1 MSKFVSYRANFRG
14 TLAGIT
20 VEELKGLDYEK
31 EKLIDR
37 MKEVLDKLDK
47 VQPFFDE
54 YFFQKEDEENE
65 ECEKEVREYNK

>member
-31 EKLIDR
+31 EKIIDR
-37 MKEVLDKLDK
+37 IE
-47 VQPFFDE
+47 
-54 YFFQKEDEENE
+54 
-65 ECEKEVREYNK
+65 